1 MVKRRGVEPG
11 SYGGLNV
18 VARAMDLIAAGR
30 GVDSGLQALEYV
42 ATVRPTLA
50 RFRHVLWAGT
60 CRPPCAVPHSARRL
74 HWTHRPLTTA
84 QWQGVMSRQEPGA
97 FTRDRW

>member
-42 ATVRPTLA
+42 ATVRP
-50 RFRHVLWAGT
+50 
-60 CRPPCAVPHSARRL
+60 
-74 HWTHRPLTTA
+74 
-84 QWQGVMSRQEPGA
+84 
-97 FTRDRW
+97 